1 MSTNDDVFCRLYI
14 DKSSE
19 VFYLI
24 EKIEERLTRIESKF
38 FQLKYD
44 ENKDRIYSDISF
56 CFRGIVNDL
65 NEFKKGLRIKLL

>member
-1 MSTNDDVFCRLYI
+1 MSSNDVVSRPYI

-19 VFYLI
+19 VFDLI

-38 FQLKYD
+38 FQLGYE
-44 ENKDRIYSDISF
+44 ENKNRIYSDISF

-65 NEFKKGLRIKLL
+65 SEFKKRLKD